1 MKTSVIVLTVLCA
14 ALATGGCVK
23 NYPTREAVQGASA
36 GTLKLSNAPADA
48 RLIVDGR
55 DLGSVGALGGSAAL
69 TPGRHE
75 VVVSQGGRTLHA
87 QTVIVAAGTQAVVV
101 VP

>member
-1 MKTSVIVLTVLCA
+1 MKTSAVVLTVLCA

-55 DLGSVGALGGSAAL
+55 DLGSVGALGGGAAL

-75 VVVSQGGRTLHA
+75 VVVRQGDRTLHA
-87 QTVIVAAGTQAVVV
+87 QTVIVAAGAQAVVV

>member
-1 MKTSVIVLTVLCA
+1 MKTSAVVLTVLCA
-14 ALATGGCVK
+14 ALAAGGCVQ
-23 NYPTREAVQGASA
+23 NYPTREAMQGASA
-36 GTLKLSNAPADA
+36 GMLKLRNAPADA

-55 DLGSVGALGGSAAL
+55 DLGPVSALGGGAAL

-75 VVVSQGGRTLHA
+75 VVVSQGGRVLHA

-101 VP
+101 LP